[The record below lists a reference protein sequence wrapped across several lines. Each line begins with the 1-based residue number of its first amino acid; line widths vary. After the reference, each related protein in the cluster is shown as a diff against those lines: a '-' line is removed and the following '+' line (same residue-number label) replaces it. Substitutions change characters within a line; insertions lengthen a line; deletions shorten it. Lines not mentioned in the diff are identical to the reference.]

1 MKDILKKI
9 KYEYTFFDGAM
20 GTFLQKTGLK
30 DGEAPEEL
38 NIINKELI
46 EEIHLKYLN
55 AGCDILTTNTFGAN
69 RLKMTEAKL
78 DVEIVITEAVN
89 CAKNAIKTHN
99 NGDKYIAL
107 DLGPIGQLV
116 EPVGNLKFDDAY
128 EIYKEQILI
137 GEKAGCD
144 LLLFETQLDIY
155 ELKAGILAAKEN
167 TDLPIFC
174 TMTFDDSGRTVTGTD
189 VESMVTFLNDFGV
202 DVIGLNCS
210 FGPNEMVPLIKEVL
224 KYSKLPVM
232 VQPNAGL
239 PKIQKSITVYDF
251 RADEFVDIME
261 EMTDMGVRIL
271 GGCCGTDDEYI
282 LKLVERIKN
291 KKIKE
296 IKVNSKTV
304 ISSNSQTVVIGED
317 IKVIGERLNPT
328 GKKRLKH
335 ALKTGDIDYVLK
347 EGIKQVDQRADILDI
362 NVGLPELNEP
372 EVMVKVIKE
381 VQSILS
387 VPLQID
393 SANVEALEKGARYY
407 NGKALINSVNGKEE
421 SLNEILPIAKK
432 YGCCV
437 LGLTLDDTGI
447 PKEAKKRYEIAKK
460 IVDRAVEIGIPK
472 ENVLIDCLVL
482 TASAQQ
488 KEVNETLKAVKLVK
502 ENLGVK
508 TVLGVSNVSFGLP
521 NRDLINRTFLAMAIN
536 SGLDAPIMNPGSDSM
551 MSIVDAANVLLA
563 NDVNSEKYI
572 ELYSNIKI
580 TDNVQNKNSDIINKN
595 DDGNKD
601 DLREMILKGLQNEV
615 VDLTIELL
623 KEKDPLE
630 IINNEIIPALDIAG
644 ERYEKQE
651 IFLPQLIK
659 SAETVNKA
667 FDILK
672 TRILESSD
680 ETIDKGTIVLATVKN
695 DIHDIG
701 KNIVKVIVQ
710 SYGYNVVDLGK
721 DVDPKKVVEAM
732 IENDI
737 KIVGLSALMTTTV
750 KTMEDTIKLIK
761 KNIPDATILV
771 GGAVLNKEYS
781 DMIGATYYCRS
792 AKDTVEKVKK
802 FYI

>member
-1 MKDILKKI
+1 MKNILKKI
-9 KYEYTFFDGAM
+9 KSEYTFFDGAM

-55 AGCDILTTNTFGAN
+55 AGCDVLTTNTFGAN

-78 DVEIVITEAVN
+78 NVETVITEAVN
-89 CAKNAIKTHN
+89 CAKNAIKAHN

-116 EPVGNLKFDDAY
+116 EPVGNLKFDEAY

-167 TDLPIFC
+167 TNLPIFC
-174 TMTFDDSGRTVTGTD
+174 TMTFDESGRTVTGTD

-210 FGPNEMVPLIKEVL
+210 FGPNEMVPLIKKVL

-239 PKIQKSITVYDF
+239 PKIQKNITVYDF

-261 EMTDMGVRIL
+261 EMANMGARVL

-282 LKLVERIKN
+282 LKLVKRIKN
-291 KKIKE
+291 KKFKE
-296 IKVNSKTV
+296 IKVNPKTV
-304 ISSNSQTVVIGED
+304 ISSNSQTVIIGED

-372 EVMVKVIKE
+372 EIMVKVIKE
-381 VQSILS
+381 IQSILS

-393 SANVEALEKGARYY
+393 SANAEALEKGARYY

-421 SLNEILPIAKK
+421 SLNEILPIVKK

-447 PKEAKKRYEIAKK
+447 PKEAEKRYEIAKK
-460 IVDRAVEIGIPK
+460 IVNRAVEIGIPK
-472 ENVLIDCLVL
+472 ENILIDCLVL

-563 NDVNSEKYI
+563 NDIDSEKYI

-580 TDNVQNKNSDIINKN
+580 TDNINKN
-595 DDGNKD
+595 ENNNKAG
-601 DLREMILKGLQNEV
+601 LKEIILKGLQNEV

-623 KEKDPLE
+623 KEKDPLD

-659 SAETVNKA
+659 SAETVNKS

-672 TRILESSD
+672 TKILESSD
-680 ETIDKGTIVLATVKN
+680 KTIEKGTIVLATVKN

-701 KNIVKVIVQ
+701 KNIVKVIIQ

-721 DVDPKKVVEAM
+721 DVDPNKVVEAM
-732 IENDI
+732 IEKNI
-737 KIVGLSALMTTTV
+737 KIIGLSALMTTTV
-750 KTMEDTIKLIK
+750 KTMEDTILLIK

-771 GGAVLNKEYS
+771 GGAVLNNEYS
-781 DMIGATYYCRS
+781 DMIGATYYCRT
-792 AKDTVEKVKK
+792 AKDTVEKVKE
-802 FYI
+802 FYSK